1 MAVVPPTSVVKLAAV
16 NVLLRVVVLALFKV
30 TFPSAVP
37 SPTLPVK
44 VITPAPAFMV
54 RFLAEALL
62 RVELKIT
69 PTPVRVVV
77 LANTTGLAKLI
88 SAEAFMVKPDNVMMS
103 LPVVLSVVNALLL
116 PIVPDSAIP
125 SATLVVL
132 VVVRVIP

>member
-1 MAVVPPTSVVKLAAV
+1 MAVVPPASVVKLAAV
-16 NVLLRVVVLALFKV
+16 NVLLRVVVLELFRVK
-30 TFPSAVP
+30 FPSAVP

-44 VITPAPAFMV
+44 VITPVPEFIV
-54 RFLAEALL
+54 RFWANALL

-88 SAEAFMVKPDNVMMS
+88 SAKAFMVKPDNVMMS
-103 LPVVLSVVNALLL
+103 LPVVLSVVNGLLL
-116 PIVPDSAIP
+116 PIAPDNVIP
-125 SATLVVL
+125 SVMVVE